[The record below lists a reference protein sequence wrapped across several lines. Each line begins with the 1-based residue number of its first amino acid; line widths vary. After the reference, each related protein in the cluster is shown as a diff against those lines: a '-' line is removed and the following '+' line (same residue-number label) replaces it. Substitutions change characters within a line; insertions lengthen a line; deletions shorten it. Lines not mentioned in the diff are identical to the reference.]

1 MNQSA
6 ARLRWTESPFLTDV
20 ENRPDGSLVLRPRAA
35 LGPYPLRMMD
45 SLEHWAAV
53 TPDRV
58 LVARRGRGDEWVTIS
73 YLQMLERVRRVAAG
87 LVTRKLSAD
96 RPIVILSGNSLEH
109 LILAFSATWVGI
121 PYCSVS
127 PAYSQASSD
136 LQRLRHVF
144 ELLTPGMA
152 AAFPIERFRR
162 ALTDIVPPNVEIVG
176 DLGEVAGRRV
186 TGLTDLEA
194 EPGPAL

>member
-1 MNQSA
+1 MNVA
-6 ARLRWTESPFLTDV
+6 VARLRWTESPFLTDV
-20 ENRPDGSLVLRPRAA
+20 ERRPDGSLLLSPRAA
-35 LGPYPLRMMD
+35 LGWYPLRMMD

-73 YLQMLERVRRVAAG
+73 YIQMLERVRRVAAG
-87 LVTRKLSAD
+87 LVTRELSAD

-109 LILAFSATWVGI
+109 LILAFSATWAGI
-121 PYCSVS
+121 PYCALS

-136 LQRLRHVF
+136 LQKLRHVL

-152 AAFPIERFRR
+152 AAFPTAHYPR
-162 ALTDIVPPNVEIVG
+162 ALTEARPPA
-176 DLGEVAGRRV
+176 VA
-186 TGLTDLEA
+186 
-194 EPGPAL
+194 